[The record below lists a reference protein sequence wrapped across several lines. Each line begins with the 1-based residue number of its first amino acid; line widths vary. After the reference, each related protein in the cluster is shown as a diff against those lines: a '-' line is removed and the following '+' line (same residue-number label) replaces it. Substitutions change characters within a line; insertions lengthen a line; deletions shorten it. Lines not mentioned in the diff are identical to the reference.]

1 MRPGKKKWK
10 YNCDVIIEHLK
21 FNRAEKHYK
30 NGLFF
35 IIFFYRKIEKKE
47 RGRQVIHT
55 RYELFQHDR
64 TVV

>member
-10 YNCDVIIEHLK
+10 YNCDIIIEHLK

-35 IIFFYRKIEKKE
+35 IIFLIEK
-47 RGRQVIHT
+47 
-55 RYELFQHDR
+55 
-64 TVV
+64 